1 MLVERPRT
9 FNKTMEKAER
19 LWGAKEDVLWGYL
32 VKNFNANLPSH
43 ETGDPL
49 AGTERSEEMREG

>member
-1 MLVERPRT
+1 
-9 FNKTMEKAER
+9 MEKADR
-19 LWGAKEDVLWGYL
+19 LWGANKDVLWGYPVRNL
-32 VKNFNANLPSH
+32 NANLPSH